1 VQWLSPTNQSLL
13 QKPQPVTL
21 QAAATDADGAVAR
34 VEFRDGTNSLGVVR
48 NPPYSLL
55 WSNPAVGTHT
65 LSALATDDR
74 GDATTSASALLTVLP
89 LNQAPSVQWL
99 SPTNESILR
108 KPQPVT
114 LMASATD
121 ADGAVVRVEFRD
133 GTNSLGVVSN
143 PPYSLLWSN
152 PPVGTHPL
160 RAVATD
166 DRGDAT
172 TSASALLTVL

>member
-65 LSALATDDR
+65 LSAVATDDR

-99 SPTNESILR
+99 SPTNESILQ

-114 LMASATD
+114 LQAAASDLDEIGRASCRGGGYNSV
-121 ADGAVVRVEFRD
+121 GAVR
-133 GTNSLGVVSN
+133 TPTYSMLGN
-143 PPYSLLWSN
+143 K
-152 PPVGTHPL
+152 
-160 RAVATD
+160 
-166 DRGDAT
+166 T
-172 TSASALLTVL
+172 T